1 MSDQNRP
8 SIKDDVQYEALRD
21 KGYNKQT
28 AARIANADSSAQPTD
43 RPNAYEDWSKEELYE
58 RAKDLDLEGRSDMDK
73 PALIA
78 ALRGKRYGD
87 QN

>member
-1 MSDQNRP
+1 MPDQKMPHIENE
-8 SIKDDVQYEALRD
+8 DQYEALRD

-28 AARIANADSSAQPTD
+28 AARIANSDQHGQGSD
-43 RPNAYEDWSKEELYE
+43 RPNAYEDWTKEELYKKAAE
-58 RAKDLDLEGRSDMDK
+58 LDLEGRSDMDK

-87 QN
+87 Q